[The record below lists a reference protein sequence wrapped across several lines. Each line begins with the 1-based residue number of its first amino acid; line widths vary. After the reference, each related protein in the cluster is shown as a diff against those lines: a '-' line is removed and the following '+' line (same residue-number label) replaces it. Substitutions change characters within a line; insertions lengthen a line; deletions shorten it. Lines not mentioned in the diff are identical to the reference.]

1 MNAIMLDEYPG
12 GISPI
17 GGGDD
22 NMFTF
27 LYMGA
32 SFIIRQT
39 HTHTHSHLH
48 GHLNQQTIASHRTLN
63 LDRLLTD
70 AKLTDRLSSLRT
82 L

>member
-12 GISPI
+12 GDISDR
-17 GGGDD
+17 GGGGWQYVYIS
-22 NMFTF
+22 
-27 LYMGA
+27 LYGG
-32 SFIIRQT
+32 IIYYQANSY
-39 HTHTHSHLH
+39 SHLH
-48 GHLNQQTIASHRTLN
+48 GHLNQQTIASHRPLN